1 MSALLSRLHEAD
13 AAVHGSIT
21 PALGAIARAAEALAA
36 RLSAGGRVLYAG
48 AGTSGRLAA
57 LDAAELPPTFGTDPF
72 RVKALMAGG
81 PKALLV
87 AVEGAE
93 DDEAAAAADLRA
105 EALSAKD
112 AVVGIAASGRTP
124 YVLAAVREAR
134 RLGAFTVGLATTA
147 GSPLLSETDIGILA
161 DVGPEVLTGSTRLK
175 AGTATKMIL
184 NLLSTAVMDRLGLV
198 VEVPGE
204 NRWEMAAMRP
214 TNAKLKLRAVRIVKD
229 LVAVPEPRAGE
240 LLERAGWD
248 LPVALSMGRFDES
261 AEAARA
267 RLAGAHGNV
276 REAIFGKGT
285 P

>member
-1 MSALLSRLHEAD
+1 MSALLTRLHEAD

-21 PALGAIARAAEALAA
+21 PALPAIARAAEALAA
-36 RLSAGGRVLYAG
+36 RLSAGGRVLYVG

-57 LDAAELPPTFGTDPF
+57 LDAAELPPTFGTDPS

-93 DDEAAAAADLRA
+93 DDEAAAAADLSS
-105 EALSAKD
+105 EALSPGD

-134 RLGAFTVGLATTA
+134 RLGAFTVGLATTPET
-147 GSPLLSETDIGILA
+147 PLLAETDIGILA

-184 NLLSTAVMDRLGLV
+184 NLLSTAVMDELGLL

-214 TNAKLKLRAVRIVKD
+214 TNAKLRLRAARIVKE
-229 LVAVPEPRAGE
+229 LVAVPGPRAGE
-240 LLERAGWD
+240 LLESAGWE
-248 LPVALSMGRFDES
+248 LPVALAMGRFDES

-267 RLAGAHGNV
+267 RLARAHGNV